1 MTNSVVIGSGWH
13 PEIFRTEAAQ
23 LIGSCKFLH
32 AHALECTEEQAQ
44 TLIDRSSIFV
54 EVLSPGGSAPLENA
68 VAEIAEQFLLLNLE
82 GSVAVAS
89 TRTGNKVDGWSG
101 RNISGE
107 VGALLVEAG
116 YKIDLTNPDIQL
128 RIHLLAPRE
137 NPPAHP
143 DDFIAEPIIAWGV
156 TKCRGDE
163 WVKRRA
169 PNRPF
174 FKPVSLDPRLAR
186 AMVNLAIPEQ
196 GKLLDPFCGTGG
208 LIIEG
213 ILCDI
218 DSYGSD
224 LAWPMV
230 TGARENA
237 AWAQEIG
244 GSGSFEI
251 RNGSSLELGDCWD
264 QTFDGFAFDPPYGRN
279 SWKSSDEDLELFEGT
294 LSACSKVA
302 AEQANLVTLI
312 PWDPRVINKPVEY
325 GFSFGYGWR
334 RIKKAFSDSGW
345 DIRSTVP
352 IRVHGSLARL
362 LIHAEK
368 K

>member
-1 MTNSVVIGSGWH
+1 MG
-13 PEIFRTEAAQ
+13 Q
-23 LIGSCKFLH
+23 
-32 AHALECTEEQAQ
+32 
-44 TLIDRSSIFV
+44 
-54 EVLSPGGSAPLENA
+54 
-68 VAEIAEQFLLLNLE
+68 
-82 GSVAVAS
+82 
-89 TRTGNKVDGWSG
+89 
-101 RNISGE
+101 
-107 VGALLVEAG
+107 
-116 YKIDLTNPDIQL
+116 
-128 RIHLLAPRE
+128 
-137 NPPAHP
+137 
-143 DDFIAEPIIAWGV
+143 
-156 TKCRGDE
+156 
-163 WVKRRA
+163 RRA

-174 FKPVSLDPRLAR
+174 SNRSVWILDSHVRWSILQFPR
-186 AMVNLAIPEQ
+186 

-218 DSYGSD
+218 DCFGSD

-264 QTFDGFAFDPPYGRN
+264 QTFDGFAFDPPMEEILEI
-279 SWKSSDEDLELFEGT
+279 SDEDLELFEGT

-312 PWDPRVINKPVEY
+312 PWDHASSTSRSNMDSHLDTVGDEL
-325 GFSFGYGWR
+325 R
-334 RIKKAFSDSGW
+334 RHFPIQVGTSNR
-345 DIRSTVP
+345 RSYS
-352 IRVHGSLARL
+352 VHGSLARL